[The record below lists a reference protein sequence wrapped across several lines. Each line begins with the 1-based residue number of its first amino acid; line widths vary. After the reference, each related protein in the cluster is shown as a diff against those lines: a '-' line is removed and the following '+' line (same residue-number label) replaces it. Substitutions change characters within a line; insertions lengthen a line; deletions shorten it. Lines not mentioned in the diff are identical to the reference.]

1 MAIVKMIFDDRDV
14 PMSWHEVE
22 SFSVVFGQEKGT
34 ASIASYSNGRT
45 RQKELQAKREGNGSA
60 DYSVNRIS
68 IPVNFTGD
76 LTLENIERA
85 LLATEYFNGG
95 ERQRWDEATQRGQ
108 RI

>member
-1 MAIVKMIFDDRDV
+1 M
-14 PMSWHEVE
+14 
-22 SFSVVFGQEKGT
+22 
-34 ASIASYSNGRT
+34 
-45 RQKELQAKREGNGSA
+45 
-60 DYSVNRIS
+60 NRIS
-68 IPVNFTGD
+68 VPVNFTGD

>member
-1 MAIVKMIFDDRDV
+1 MILMTEMFQCLGTKWKIFKLFSGKKKELPQLQV
-14 PMSWHEVE
+14 ILMVE
-22 SFSVVFGQEKGT
+22 
-34 ASIASYSNGRT
+34 T

-68 IPVNFTGD
+68 VPVNFTGD